1 MIASIL
7 IGGSI
12 FAYAGWTLVRH
23 MKKVPKECVLAA
35 LYLTIAMDRVRQKNL
50 EEAVGGK
57 RGSLSLQGIP
67 FFILVQ

>member
-23 MKKVPKECVLAA
+23 MKKSSKGMCASCSLSDNCHGSCSA
-35 LYLTIAMDRVRQKNL
+35 KNL

-57 RGSLSLQGIP
+57 RGSLS
-67 FFILVQ
+67 